1 MGLGPAVADCAA
13 GDRWATRTAGHAVV
27 PLGTTAVGRAPGIVI
42 WGLAEDGVAT
52 VDITDVRG
60 QTARATLGT
69 NAFLLVLPA
78 GGTPRVLIARDHTGL
93 LLERVDLTTL
103 RPGACVPGGPCPSG

>member
-1 MGLGPAVADCAA
+1 MRWSPSARRRSGGRPASSV
-13 GDRWATRTAGHAVV
+13 
-27 PLGTTAVGRAPGIVI
+27 

-69 NAFLLVLPA
+69 NAFLVVLPA